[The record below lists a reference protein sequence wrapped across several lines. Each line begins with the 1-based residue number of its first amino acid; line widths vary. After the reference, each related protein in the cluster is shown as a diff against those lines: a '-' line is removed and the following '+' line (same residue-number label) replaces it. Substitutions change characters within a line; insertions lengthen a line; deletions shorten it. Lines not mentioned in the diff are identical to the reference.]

1 MATSDSLFDN
11 NINSEQPH
19 ETPTPTPTATSTSNS
34 HDQDSVNET
43 PTTNESYNDEG
54 SAIDDDLDLGKTLI
68 TYRIL
73 VSRREAGAIIGKEG
87 SNISKIRDEFDV
99 KAGVSRVMDGC
110 IDRILTVT
118 GMVDNIPSAL
128 VAIAQSV
135 TDANVET
142 ILECDE
148 NNSNPSR
155 LITYDYP
162 PLRPLT
168 QRPNYRSPE
177 YTTSLFLRLLVPNA
191 QVGTLIGKQGA
202 RIKSIQEDFNIK
214 MVASKDFL
222 DHSNERLV
230 EVQGTQYDLKDA
242 LSSISKFLLRD
253 YQGTVPTTFYV
264 PSAPLETTR
273 SRYDNRSRYNNNE
286 NNTNAHHSSNDIRNG
301 GKEIIKKISFPN
313 EYIGALIGK
322 RGSRIQEIR
331 LLSQCA
337 VAIEN
342 ENEDDDDREITLVG
356 TKASVDKAIDLLNM
370 YYEREQKR
378 RMMD

>member
-1 MATSDSLFDN
+1 MTTSESLFDN
-11 NINSEQPH
+11 NINSEQPPVSK
-19 ETPTPTPTATSTSNS
+19 TPSNHHLEES
-34 HDQDSVNET
+34 ENET
-43 PTTNESYNDEG
+43 EDNY
-54 SAIDDDLDLGKTLI
+54 DLDLGKTLI

-87 SNISKIRDEFDV
+87 VNISKIRDEFDV
-99 KAGVSRVMDGC
+99 KAGVSKVMDGC

-128 VAIAQSV
+128 VDIAQSV
-135 TDANVET
+135 TGANIQT
-142 ILECDE
+142 IKEADE
-148 NNSNPSR
+148 NNSNPLR
-155 LITYDYP
+155 LISYEYP

-177 YTTSLFLRLLVPNA
+177 YETNLFLRLLIPNS
-191 QVGTLIGKQGA
+191 QVGTLIGKGGL
-202 RIKSIQEDFNIK
+202 RIKSIQEDNDIK

-222 DHSNERLV
+222 EHSTERLV
-230 EVQGTQYDLKDA
+230 ELQGTEENLKDA
-242 LSSISKFLLRD
+242 LLSISKYLLRD
-253 YQGTVPTTFYV
+253 YQGTAPTTFYV
-264 PSAPLETTR
+264 PCAPLENNRFHR
-273 SRYDNRSRYNNNE
+273 SNFNGGLGRTSYNGNGMGNGAVP
-286 NNTNAHHSSNDIRNG
+286 NGSYNAPAGAAPGDIRTG

-342 ENEDDDDREITLVG
+342 ENTEDDEREITLVG

-378 RMMD
+378 RMSE